1 MTLLIDPPPWL
12 AAKLQTAPVMSDD
25 AAKMRFVIDLAR
37 HNVLQHTGGPFAA
50 ALFTQQ
56 DQRLV
61 CAAVNS
67 VQRLNN
73 SVLHA
78 ETLALMLAE
87 THFKSYSLRA
97 DNIPE
102 LDLVTSS
109 EPCAMCLG
117 AIFWSGVRRVVCGA
131 YKVDAAAVG
140 FDEGPIFAESYAYME
155 ERGVSFVRGVCAAE
169 ARDVLRLY
177 RDQHGLIYN
186 G

>member
-1 MTLLIDPPPWL
+1 MMLHIDSPPWL
-12 AAKLQTAPVMSDD
+12 AAKLNITTALVSD
-25 AAKMRFVIDLAR
+25 ASKMRFVIELAR
-37 HNVLQHTGGPFAA
+37 TNVTQRTGGPFAA
-50 ALFTQQ
+50 AIFTKQNHQ
-56 DQRLV
+56 LV

-67 VQRLNN
+67 VERLNN

-87 THFKSYSLRA
+87 AHFSSYTLRTESV
-97 DNIPE
+97 PE
-102 LDLVTSS
+102 LELVTSC

-117 AIFWSGVRRVVCGA
+117 AIFWSGIRRIVCGA
-131 YKVDAAAVG
+131 YKVDAAASG
-140 FDEGPIFAESYAYME
+140 FDEGPVFAESYTYLE
-155 ERGVSFVRGVCAAE
+155 ERGITFVRGVCAAE